1 MDLSKLQ
8 NGSDV
13 RGVALAGV
21 ENEPVTLDDAAVR
34 AIAGGFARFLRA
46 RLGKE
51 SCRVSVG
58 RDSRLSG
65 GAIAETLC
73 ETLAACGADA
83 VGQGGDR
90 YGLAA
95 DDGDVAG
102 DGRKLGQGLIQGLG
116 ALAFIQR
123 VEPQLGGVQLGV
135 HTVVA
140 RHMGM
145 DLAQDT

>member
-73 ETLAACGADA
+73 ETLAACGAE
-83 VGQGGDR
+83 VTR
-90 YGLAA
+90 SRSLHHP
-95 DDGDVAG
+95 GDVHDDR
-102 DGRKLGQGLIQGLG
+102 DGGETL
-116 ALAFIQR
+116 
-123 VEPQLGGVQLGV
+123 
-135 HTVVA
+135 
-140 RHMGM
+140 
-145 DLAQDT
+145 